1 MTLFQ
6 STLPLRGA
14 TNSSSFKMD
23 VVRYFNPR
31 SPCGERLAQAFLGV
45 NTFLFQSTLPLRG
58 ATGRQQDCGA
68 GGLISIHAPLAG
80 SDPNVLA
87 ITTNYMIFQS
97 TLPLRGATLRLPFWK
112 NEPQISIHAPLAGSD
127 GTGAWKPC
135 ILRYFNPRSPCGERL
150 KSMRT
155 VKDKAVFQSTLPLR
169 GATPG
174 HPARQSA
181 LPISIHAPLAGSDY
195 LY

>member
-135 ILRYFNPRSPCGERL
+135 ILRYFNPRSPCGERPHWDEIV
-150 KSMRT
+150 SY
-155 VKDKAVFQSTLPLR
+155 VKEFQSTLPLR
-169 GATPG
+169 
-174 HPARQSA
+174 
-181 LPISIHAPLAGSDY
+181 
-195 LY
+195 